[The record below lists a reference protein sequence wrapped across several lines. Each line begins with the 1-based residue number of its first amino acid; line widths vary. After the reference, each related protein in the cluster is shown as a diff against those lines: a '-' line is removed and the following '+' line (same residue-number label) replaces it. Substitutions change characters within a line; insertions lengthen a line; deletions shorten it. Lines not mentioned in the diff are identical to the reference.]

1 MDLSKAKMGAGV
13 RERRERPG
21 MGKELVMSCKR
32 VTGSWQTKIITVD
45 KMLNSELWTRL
56 SLRPPEVEPL
66 GPVAAWEL
74 PGKEGQL

>member
-1 MDLSKAKMGAGV
+1 
-13 RERRERPG
+13 
-21 MGKELVMSCKR
+21 MSCKR

-66 GPVAAWEL
+66 SPVAAWEL
-74 PGKEGQL
+74 PGKEDSCELHSARGWGRGSTHCPT